1 MVIIF
6 ILLRDPYVYL
16 SKIISLKK
24 KIVLLQYRIPFKED
38 MKEKNSFKCVD
49 T

>member
-24 KIVLLQYRIPFKED
+24 KICFITVQNPI
-38 MKEKNSFKCVD
+38 
-49 T
+49 